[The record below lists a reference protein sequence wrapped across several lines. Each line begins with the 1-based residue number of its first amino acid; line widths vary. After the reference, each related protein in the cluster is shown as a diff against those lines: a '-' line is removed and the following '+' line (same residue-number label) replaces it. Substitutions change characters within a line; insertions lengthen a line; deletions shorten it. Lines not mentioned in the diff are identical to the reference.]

1 MLLTLNQFKTI
12 YVSLDNLWAASLKF
26 GEHDYIVVSS
36 TKLQTPISWM
46 KNIKSFIKMLNRV
59 GPKIEPCG
67 TYKNGSYFY
76 PLISFRKVMKY

>member
-46 KNIKSFIKMLNRV
+46 KNIKSFIKMLNRA